1 MSDDKHYAFIPK
13 RTTHSKELNALP
25 VTARW
30 LYAVMVAERGGF
42 DSRFRFPYGKIREVT
57 GFSRTTIRKA
67 IKALDNAG
75 YLDYEHGGLEQNPNM
90 YDLNQEP
97 LTL

>member
-1 MSDDKHYAFIPK
+1 MSDARHYAFIPK

-30 LYAVMVAERGGF
+30 LYTVMAAERGGF
-42 DSRFRFPYGKIREVT
+42 DNSFRFPYTKIREIT
-57 GFSRTTIRKA
+57 GFSKTTIRKA
-67 IKALDNAG
+67 VKALDEAG

-90 YDLNQEP
+90 YDLNPEP
-97 LTL
+97 LEL